1 MAIDLEARRKYQR
14 EYAAKKRHDPESR
27 AKVQEYQRERLR
39 KLREGDPS
47 VRKKNAEYVR
57 MKRATDEVYLER
69 AKFYS
74 RRYNDEVT
82 AQFKEACINMYSN
95 GDACCAW
102 CPQSDIDV
110 LCLDHINNDG
120 KQWRATGVRSGKH
133 LYKWLID
140 NDYPEGLQVLCA
152 NCNMKK
158 EILRARAA
166 KEARRLTQRTWPT
179 VRTQYP
185 RDGQL
190 V

>member
-1 MAIDLEARRKYQR
+1 MDIEARRKYQR
-14 EYAAKKRHDPESR
+14 EYAAKKRLDPVWR
-27 AKVQEYQRERLR
+27 ANVQAYQRERLR
-39 KLREGDPS
+39 KLRDVDPT
-47 VRKKNAEYVR
+47 VRQKNAEYVR
-57 MKRATDEVYLER
+57 TKRVTDEEYRER
-69 AKFYS
+69 NKYYN
-74 RRYNDEVT
+74 RRYNDEVSSRL
-82 AQFKEACINMYSN
+82 KEACINMYSN

-102 CPQSDIDV
+102 CPQADIDV
-110 LCLDHINNDG
+110 LCLDHISNDG
-120 KQWRATGVRSGKH
+120 KQWRKSGVKAGKH
-133 LYKWLID
+133 LYQWLIK
-140 NDYPEGLQVLCA
+140 NDYPKGLQVLCA